1 MPTRGI
7 VRTIKAK
14 CRRCYT
20 CIRGCP
26 AKAIKV
32 EEGQAKVLEER
43 CITCGNCVKVC
54 SQSAKEI
61 YSEIELVKELLQDAV
76 PVFATLAPSFPIPFH
91 PAKPRQIVTALRKL
105 GFQEVLEVAFGAQL
119 LGREYYKLFKE
130 GRQRTVISTPCPA
143 VVFYIE
149 KYLPSLIPYLAPLV
163 SPMIALGRVIKQKYR
178 PQAKVVF
185 IGPCIAKK
193 AEMRD
198 PPVASAVDAV
208 LTYDEL
214 RSLFAQDGIEL
225 TRLPETDFDGPRPG
239 VGRLFPVSAGLLKT
253 AALRAD
259 ILENNIMVVGGKD
272 NVLQILSELSQDAI
286 KVEFLDILFCEGCIN
301 GPIIGNGFSRFS
313 RKEIVTNYVRHELT
327 RQRQEDIESFLD
339 EYACVDLHRGFT
351 NRAISLPIPG
361 QKEVKAILRRIKKLG
376 PDNELNCAACGYPT
390 CREKAIAVYQG
401 LAEAEMCLPYLI
413 DQLEESLKAVQKFSQ
428 ELERAQTQLI
438 QKEKLASVGELA
450 AGVAHELNNPL
461 AAILLYGHLL
471 LEEVSAEDPHFSNLR
486 TITEEADRAK
496 KIVAALLDFARQRK
510 LDLQPTDLNV
520 LLEET
525 LQVLKKESRLE
536 NVRLVHY
543 LDPRLPRLLAD
554 HSQLQQAFSNLII
567 NACEA
572 MPQGGDLTIVTAPVE
587 DGVLIEFTDT
597 GCGIPEEN
605 LSKIFTPFF
614 TTKKPGRGTGLGL
627 ALVYAIIKMHGG
639 QISVRSKE
647 GKGSTFSIILPH
659 HPPPQIEESQGLLL
673 ETDRREEV

>member
-1 MPTRGI
+1 MPTKGI
-7 VRTIKAK
+7 VRTIKAR

-20 CIRGCP
+20 CVRGCP

-61 YSEIELVKELLQDAV
+61 ECEIELVRELLQDAS
-76 PVFATLAPSFPIPFH
+76 PVFAALAPSFPVAFY
-91 PAKPRQIVTALRKL
+91 PARPRQVVTALRKL
-105 GFQEVLEVAFGAQL
+105 GFEEVLEVAFGAQL

-130 GRQRTVISTPCPA
+130 GRQSTIISTPCPA

-163 SPMIALGRVIKQKYR
+163 SPMIALGRVIKQKYL

-193 AEMRD
+193 AEIRD
-198 PPVASAVDAV
+198 PQVAGAVDAV

-214 RSLFAQDGIEL
+214 HSLLAQDGVEL
-225 TRLPETDFDGPRPG
+225 TRLPETDLDGPRPG
-239 VGRLFPVSAGLLKT
+239 IARLFPVSAGLLKT

-259 ILENNIMVVGGKD
+259 ILENDIMVVDGKD

-286 KVEFLDILFCEGCIN
+286 KVEFLDILFCKGCID
-301 GPIIGNGFSRFS
+301 GPMIQDGLSCFS
-313 RKEIVTNYVRHELT
+313 RKEILTDYVRQELNKEG
-327 RQRQEDIESFLD
+327 QKDIEAVLD
-339 EYACVDLHRGFT
+339 AYADVDMHRDFR
-351 NRAISLPIPG
+351 NRAISLPTPSEE
-361 QKEVKAILRRIKKLG
+361 EVKAILRRIKKLG
-376 PDNELNCAACGYPT
+376 PEDELNCGACGYPT
-390 CREKAIAVYQG
+390 CREKAVAVYQE

-413 DQLEESLKAVQKFSQ
+413 DQLEESLREVQKFSR
-428 ELERAQTQLI
+428 ELERTQTQLI
-438 QKEKLASVGELA
+438 QKEKLASVGQLA

-461 AAILLYGHLL
+461 TAILLYGHLL
-471 LEEVSAEDPHFSNLR
+471 LQEISPEDPHFGDVR

-496 KIVAALLDFARQRK
+496 KTVAALLDFARQKK

-525 LQVLKKESRLE
+525 LQLLKKESRLE
-536 NVRLVHY
+536 NVRLVHH
-543 LDPRLPRLLAD
+543 LDPQISRILAD
-554 HSQLQQAFSNLII
+554 HSQLQQVFSNLTV

-572 MPQGGDLTIVTAPVE
+572 MPEGGDLIISTKPVE
-587 DGVLIEFTDT
+587 DGVLVEFTDT
-597 GCGIPEEN
+597 GYGIPEEN

-627 ALVYAIIKMHGG
+627 ALAYGIIKVHGG
-639 QISVRSKE
+639 QIAVRSKVGE
-647 GKGSTFSIILPH
+647 GTTFSIILPH
-659 HPPPQIEESQGLLL
+659 RPPSEAEESPGLLV
-673 ETDRREEV
+673 E